1 MRIRK
6 IEILNF
12 RSIRRFSWCPSD
24 KLNCLIGPGD
34 SGKSTILDA
43 IDYCLGARRT
53 VQFADADFHKLD
65 VDTPISITLT
75 LGDLEEPL
83 KNFDTYGLYLRSFN
97 PETGEVEDEPEK
109 NLETVLTLN
118 LTVGSDLEPVWALL
132 SERAASQNASRNLAW
147 KDRTR
152 SAPARIGAMS
162 SYNLGWRQGSVLNKL
177 TNEKADSSA
186 ALASAARQAREAFGD
201 EAETQLEE
209 TLKIVG
215 EASKEL
221 GIDIGDRARAL
232 LDTHSVNFSGGT
244 ISLHNEDGVPLRG
257 LGVGSTRLLIAGL
270 QRRASGNSPLL
281 LVDEVEYG
289 LEPHRIIRFLGSLG
303 AKESEPPFQVFMTTH
318 SPVVLRELS
327 GNQLFVLR
335 ETLAEHVA
343 LAVGDSDG
351 IQGTIRCFPE
361 AFLAYSVLV
370 CEGASEVGLVR
381 GIDLHVQS
389 KGKPSIF
396 SCGVSLLDAGG
407 VDKILPR
414 AEAFQA
420 LGYRVAIFRDDD
432 KEPPQDKEQAFEGA
446 GGTIVKWRKGE
457 KLESE
462 LFNCLSDL
470 AVALLVDKA
479 CEIHGE
485 DVVDEHLKTASK
497 NSVDLEM
504 IPESKQI
511 EPISE
516 EYRSILAVAS
526 SGKANP
532 WFKNVSTM
540 EEIGRDIVG
549 PNLGSSDKE
558 FKSVIVALFKWAK
571 NV

>member
-53 VQFADADFHKLD
+53 VQFTDADFHKLD
-65 VDTPISITLT
+65 VNDPISITLT
-75 LGDLEEPL
+75 LGDLDEPL

-118 LTVGSDLEPVWALL
+118 LTVGSDLEPVWLLL

-147 KDRTR
+147 KDRIR

-177 TNEKADSSA
+177 TDEKADSSA
-186 ALASAARQAREAFGD
+186 ALASAARQSREAFGE
-201 EAETQLEE
+201 EAESQLEE
-209 TLKIVG
+209 TLRIVG
-215 EASKEL
+215 EASNEL
-221 GIDIGDRARAL
+221 GIDIGERARAL

-270 QRRASGNSPLL
+270 QRRASKNSPLL

-303 AKESEPPFQVFMTTH
+303 AKEAEPPFQVFMTTH

-327 GNQLFVLR
+327 VNQLFVLR
-335 ETLAEHVA
+335 ETQAGHVA
-343 LAVGDSDG
+343 LAVGNSDG

-361 AFLAYSVLV
+361 AFLAFSVLV

-381 GIDLHVQS
+381 GIDLHVQD
-389 KGKPSIF
+389 KGKSSIF
-396 SCGVSLLDAGG
+396 SCGVSLVDAGG

-432 KEPPQDKEQAFEGA
+432 KEPPQDKEQAFEAA
-446 GGTIVKWRKGE
+446 GGTIIKWRKGK

-462 LFNCLSDL
+462 LFNSLSDL
-470 AVALLVDKA
+470 AVALLVEKA
-479 CEIHGE
+479 CDIHSDAVVE
-485 DVVDEHLKTASK
+485 DQLKSASN
-497 NSVDLEM
+497 NSVELKM
-504 IPESKQI
+504 IPD
-511 EPISE
+511 SE
-516 EYRSILAVAS
+516 AVSSIQKEHRDFLAVAS
-526 SGKANP
+526 SGKSIP

-549 PNLGSSDKE
+549 PNLGSSEEGFKE
-558 FKSVIVALFKWAK
+558 KIISLFKWAK